1 MDVTQKWQSS
11 SGFPSLAPLATAA
24 YAAFLKESRMELANA
39 ANINRKSG
47 SQSSLLAN
55 CYTPV
60 YHAQA
65 VFGLKGFCG
74 VALFNFEREFSA
86 ESNLVVSQAAEQSCE
101 QQQRDVYESHRH
113 RTFSLAFYMT
123 GNEIEAEEIL
133 ATTFIRAFQQNER
146 PDAFAVDSALV
157 NELSQRFPLKEE
169 QAAAVISPGSSLSH
183 RNVRRPDL
191 EIAVRSLP
199 ANACCSCCVTSK
211 AMPPRPS
218 PGCSIF
224 PSLRCFVLAFP
235 PVFGSASCSLNR
247 PAPKLPKPLTSCFAA
262 PRSTLA

>member
-199 ANACCSCCVTSK
+199 ANERLLFLLRDVEGYAPAAISRLLNIPEPQVLRACFSARIRLCQ
-211 AMPPRPS
+211 
-218 PGCSIF
+218 
-224 PSLRCFVLAFP
+224 LLAEQ
-235 PVFGSASCSLNR
+235 AR
-247 PAPKLPKPLTSCFAA
+247 TQAA
-262 PRSTLA
+262 